1 MSAEARYKR
10 GRAVGSLA
18 NADNSEGCS
27 GGSDSSWV
35 DVGSSNICRIVAA
48 ARPWSGGA
56 NSELNLGATSE
67 GMWKIDEYS
76 DSSFMS
82 CIERSGSRPG

>member
-1 MSAEARYKR
+1 MRAEARYRR
-10 GRAVGSLA
+10 GRADGSSA
-18 NADNSEGCS
+18 NADNNEGCS

-35 DVGSSNICRIVAA
+35 DVGSSSMWRIVAA

-67 GMWKIDEYS
+67 GMWKIDE
-76 DSSFMS
+76 
-82 CIERSGSRPG
+82 